1 MNKSLLATALAGL
14 LAVAA
19 PAAEAVDIRLINL
32 DTGLGLGLDDPA
44 PRAPVGGNNGT
55 TLGQQRL
62 VAYQYAADLWSAVL
76 AGNTPVRVT
85 ASFQPLACTPTGGT
99 LASAGALSVLRD
111 YTGAIPGTWYHVAL
125 AKGMLGQDVNA
136 PAGNDIQTR
145 FNGDI
150 GVNPNCLT
158 GSDWYYGLDGN
169 TPAGQINFLNVVMH
183 EIGHGLGFSG
193 FENVTTGALFSGFPS
208 IYANFSRDNTLGL
221 GVRDMNNTQRAA
233 AFINDGNL
241 VWTGPRVTSEAAL
254 LLDRALVLRA
264 TAPAG
269 IAGNEYEVAP
279 GAFGGPVAVGTLAGN
294 VVLADSG
301 GATGSQGCTAF
312 VNAAQV
318 AGNVALVDR
327 GTCPFVDKAR
337 NAQAAGATGVLMA
350 NNVAGLLSPGGAA
363 PDVTIPVVGI
373 TLAAGTELR
382 NAASPAV
389 ALATSNSRLQGADAS
404 GRVLLYA
411 PLARAPGST
420 YSHFDVRLTPNALM
434 EPFNTASLRAN
445 LTLDLTPA
453 LFADEGWP
461 LDTGNARIGT
471 CDTLV
476 PMQGTGGLVVGAA
489 VVAQSRACSLGAP
502 NREAYVACMGAY
514 ANELL
519 ADGLIDTRQAGQ
531 IARCA
536 VRQR

>member
-1 MNKSLLATALAGL
+1 MNKSFLATALAAAL
-14 LAVAA
+14 LAA
-19 PAAEAVDIRLINL
+19 PAAQAVDIRLVNL
-32 DTGLGLGLDDPA
+32 DTGTGIGLDDPR
-44 PRAPVGGNNGT
+44 PRAPVGGNNGQ

-62 VAYQYAADLWSAVL
+62 AAYQYAADLWSAVL
-76 AGNTPVRVT
+76 AGNTPVRIT
-85 ASFQPLACTPTGGT
+85 ASFQPLPCTPTGGT
-99 LASAGALSVLRD
+99 LASAGALSVFRD
-111 YTGAIPGTWYHVAL
+111 YPGAIPGTWYHIAL
-125 AKGMLGQDVNA
+125 AKGMLGQDLNA

-145 FNGDI
+145 FNGDV

-193 FENVTTGALFSGFPS
+193 FENVTSGAQLAGFPS
-208 IYANFSRDNTLGL
+208 IYANFARDNTLGL
-221 GVRDMNNTQRAA
+221 GVRQMTDAQRAA

-241 VWTGPRVTSEAAL
+241 VWTGPRVNAQAAL
-254 LLDRALVLRA
+254 LLDRATLLRA
-264 TAPAG
+264 TAPAA
-269 IAGNEYEVAP
+269 IAGSEYDFAAATFGAP
-279 GAFGGPVAVGTLAGN
+279 VTAASLSGT
-294 VVLADSG
+294 VVLASSSDPVP
-301 GATGSQGCTAF
+301 SQACSPLT
-312 VNAAQV
+312 NAAQV
-318 AGNVALVDR
+318 AGNIALIDR
-327 GTCPFVDKAR
+327 GVCSFAIKAA
-337 NAQAAGATGVLMA
+337 NAQAAGATGVLLA
-350 NNVAGLLSPGGAA
+350 NNAPGLLAPGGAA
-363 PDVTIPVVGI
+363 PEITIPVAGI
-373 TLAAGTELR
+373 TQATGAVLR
-382 NAASPAV
+382 SQAEPV
-389 ALATSNSRLQGADAS
+389 VVGVATSNTRLQGADAA
-404 GRVLLYA
+404 GRVQLYA

-461 LDTGNARIGT
+461 LETGNARIGS

-476 PMQGTGGLVVGAA
+476 PMQGVGGLVVGAS
-489 VVAQSRACSLGAP
+489 VQAQSRACSLGATT
-502 NREAYVACMGAY
+502 REAYVACMGDY
-514 ANELL
+514 AKQLL